1 MAFKTIHK
9 VHPVNPV
16 SENFYNEE
24 NYTPEESVGYLMRVA
39 WQTLLKNIDAEMQIL
54 DLTGMQWGP
63 LLLLAKNCCDSVA
76 TCARASYTDSGAM
89 TRMLD
94 RLETKGLLRRVRSL
108 EDRRVVNLELTQA
121 GLEITQQIPAHLV
134 KVLNRHLHDFN
145 EAEFQQ
151 FKQMLRRFA
160 TNGSGGTGGS

>member
-1 MAFKTIHK
+1 MSLI
-9 VHPVNPV
+9 
-16 SENFYNEE
+16 SENFYSEE
-24 NYTPEESVGYLMRVA
+24 NYTPEESVGYLMRGA
-39 WQTLLKNIDAEMQIL
+39 WQALLKNIDAEMQLL

-63 LLLLAKNCCDSVA
+63 LLLVAKGCCDSVA

-108 EDRRVVNLELTQA
+108 EDRRVVNIELTQA
-121 GLEITQQIPAHLV
+121 GREITQRIPAHLV
-134 KVLNRHLHDFN
+134 KVLNQHLRGFN

-151 FKQMLRRFA
+151 FKQLLRRFTA
-160 TNGSGGTGGS
+160 NGCDSGGES